1 MSSKFF
7 SILFVA
13 LVASTFSFAQGLHVG
28 VKGGAKLFKID
39 GKSFNEEFK
48 YGYNAGLFAE
58 INLSQKVGIQP
69 EILWNQINSDTA
81 GNIRDVYDNLGN
93 QDLKNPQLN
102 YLSIPLLLSYKPS
115 KFLSLQAGP
124 QYGILLNNN
133 KSFFENG
140 KEAFKNGDF
149 SLLMGVQ
156 LKILSARVYGRYMI
170 GLNNLNDLSS
180 QEKWKTTGF
189 QVGLGLAL

>member
-1 MSSKFF
+1 MKKSLV
-7 SILFVA
+7 IL
-13 LVASTFSFAQGLHVG
+13 LVAITASATSFAQFRIGPKL
-28 VKGGAKLFKID
+28 GANIGKID
-39 GKSFNEEFK
+39 GKGFDEQYK
-48 YGYNAGLFAE
+48 LGYHLGVFAE
-58 INLSQKVGIQP
+58 IPLGKKFGIQP

-81 GNIRDVYDNLGN
+81 ENFSAVYENLQN
-93 QDLKNPQLN
+93 QDYKNPQLN

-149 SLLMGVQ
+149 SLLMGAQ
-156 LKILSARVYGRYMI
+156 LNILSVKVYGRYMI
-170 GLNNLNDLSS
+170 GLSDIGDISDQN
-180 QEKWKTTGF
+180 KWKTTGF
-189 QVGLGLAL
+189 QLGVGIGL